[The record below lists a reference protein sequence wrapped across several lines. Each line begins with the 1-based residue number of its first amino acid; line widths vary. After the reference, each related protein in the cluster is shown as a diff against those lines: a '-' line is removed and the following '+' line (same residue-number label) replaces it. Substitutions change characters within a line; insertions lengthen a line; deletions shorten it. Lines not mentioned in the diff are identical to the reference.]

1 MKPNEDAT
9 PLAQDG
15 VFIDPNGGGS
25 NGPQFFNCEIDGVN
39 YSSNQPL
46 HSTILFGD
54 NVISKVAVTDFFNL
68 NVLNPS
74 GARDTIFY
82 SQSSIATFQYSID
95 LNNQYTAKAG
105 STIITRNDNSTI
117 AGTFNVTMFKDS
129 GLDSI
134 VITNGRFS
142 ANK

>member
-25 NGPQFFNCEIDGVN
+25 NGPQFFNCEIDGIN

-74 GARDTIFY
+74 GAPDTIFY

-95 LNNQYTAKAG
+95 LNNDGVADVSGGDGTT
-105 STIITRNDNSTI
+105 SITKI
-117 AGTFNVTMFKDS
+117 ECQVTFGPTPPQCQ
-129 GLDSI
+129 
-134 VITNGRFS
+134 
-142 ANK
+142 